1 MQSKHMKIDI
11 KSTNL
16 ELTPAITEFI
26 HEKIGSLDKFVGGFA
41 MREEESPERNRLVEA
56 FVEISR
62 TTNHHRQGDI
72 FKAEVN
78 IKIGGNIV
86 RAEKEDLDVRAA
98 IDLVREELKAELQK
112 EKGMYEAKFKKGAR
126 TMKRLLSIS
135 PLAWFKKEE

>member
-1 MQSKHMKIDI
+1 
-11 KSTNL
+11 
-16 ELTPAITEFI
+16 
-26 HEKIGSLDKFVGGFA
+26 
-41 MREEESPERNRLVEA
+41 MRGEEAPSRHQLVEA

-62 TTNHHRQGDI
+62 TTNHHRHGNV

-78 IKIGGNIV
+78 IKIGGHMV
-86 RAEKEDLDVRAA
+86 RAEKEDFDVRAA

>member
-1 MQSKHMKIDI
+1 MKIDI
-11 KSTNL
+11 KGTNL

-26 HEKIGSLDKFVGGFA
+26 HEKIGSLDKFVGGFR
-41 MREEESPERNRLVEA
+41 MRGEEASSRHQLVEA

-62 TTNHHRQGDI
+62 TTNHHRQGDV

-78 IKIGGNIV
+78 IKIGGNVV

-98 IDLVREELKAELQK
+98 IDLVREELKAELHK

-135 PLAWFKKEE
+135 PLAWFRKEE

>member
-1 MQSKHMKIDI
+1 MKIDI

-26 HEKIGSLDKFVGGFA
+26 NEKIGSLDKFVGGFA
-41 MREEESPERNRLVEA
+41 RGSEAPARHQLVEA

-62 TTNHHRQGDI
+62 TTNHHRQGDV

-78 IKIGGNIV
+78 IKIGGNVV
-86 RAEKEDLDVRAA
+86 RAEKEDWDIRNA
-98 IDLVREELKAELQK
+98 IDAVREELKMELQK

>member
-1 MQSKHMKIDI
+1 MKIDI
-11 KSTNL
+11 KSTHL

-26 HEKIGSLDKFVGGFA
+26 NEKIGSLDKFVGGFGT
-41 MREEESPERNRLVEA
+41 RGEETPLRHQLVEA

-62 TTNHHRQGDI
+62 TTNHHRHGDV

-78 IKIGGNIV
+78 IKIGGNVV
-86 RAEKEDLDVRAA
+86 RAEKEDMDVRAA

>member
-1 MQSKHMKIDI
+1 MKIDI

-16 ELTPAITEFI
+16 ELTPAITEFV

-41 MREEESPERNRLVEA
+41 MQEEGSPERNRLVEA

-62 TTNHHRQGDI
+62 TTNHHRHGDV
-72 FKAEVN
+72 FRAGVN

-86 RAEKEDLDVRAA
+86 RAEKEDMDVRAA
-98 IDLVREELKAELQK
+98 IDLVREELKMELQK
-112 EKGMYEAKFKKGAR
+112 EKGIYDAKFKKGAR
-126 TMKRLLSIS
+126 TIKRLLSIS

>member
-1 MQSKHMKIDI
+1 MKIDI
-11 KSTNL
+11 KSTHL

-41 MREEESPERNRLVEA
+41 TREDGAPSRHSLVEA

-62 TTNHHRQGDI
+62 TTSHHRQGDV

-78 IKIGGNIV
+78 IKIGGHVV
-86 RAEKEDLDVRAA
+86 RAEKEDVDIRTA
-98 IDLVREELKAELQK
+98 IDLVREELKTELQK
-112 EKGMYEAKFKKGAR
+112 EKGMKEAQFKKGAR